1 MTMKQKLIASTA
13 VWIPLM
19 TGACSDSSLRIAT
32 HAQLESLDPIKTT
45 AYITRTHGY
54 MVYDTLFALDQNLDP
69 KPQMVES
76 YSASPDGRTWTF
88 KLRPGL
94 KWSDGSNVTAADC
107 VASLQ
112 RWGQYDGTGQQLFKD
127 VSSLTGPDDRTI
139 VMQLDRPNALVLQSL
154 AKISA
159 TVPFMMPKK
168 VVDAAASGTI
178 ADPTGSGPYMFQKDK
193 WTSNKAVYVK
203 NPYYVPRDD
212 KPSMAAG
219 AKLANEKEIDFVYY
233 NDQRDAVAAL
243 VKGDVSY
250 LESPS
255 TKYMSDLTG
264 KPNVVVASTDPL
276 GNVAMMRFN
285 SNVAPFKNA
294 AVRRAV
300 LMTINQNE
308 YMEAALGDKRFYR
321 LCYSVYPCTTPMA
334 NDAGS
339 AILKTANLEAARKAL
354 VAAHYDGTPVVVL
367 NPKDNPVISAL
378 TDVTVNNLKQI
389 GMNVDVRN
397 MTWAE
402 MLKERANPATWSMF
416 HTWWLAGDVMNPLS
430 IAFSGSSTKG
440 WPGAPDDAKLESYRT
455 SYSQTSDPEAKRQF
469 AAKVQ
474 ERVLA
479 IGALGTLGQFY
490 EPVAFRDDLKGI
502 TSPIQF
508 YWTLARDSKD
518 SGRKRP
524 LEGSYTSLEGQFF
537 DENIGY

>member
-1 MTMKQKLIASTA
+1 MSVKQKLIAGTA
-13 VWIPLM
+13 ILIPLM
-19 TGACSDSSLRIAT
+19 AGACSDSSLRIAT

-54 MVYDTLFALDQNLDP
+54 MVYDTLFALDQNLEP

-76 YSASPDGRTWTF
+76 YSTSPDGRTWTF

-94 KWSDGSNVTAADC
+94 KWSDGSNVTAVDC

-112 RWGQYDGTGQQLFKD
+112 RWGQYDGTGQELFKD
-127 VSSLTGPDDRTI
+127 VSGLTGPDDRTI
-139 VMQLDRPNALVLQSL
+139 VMQLDKPNALVLQSL
-154 AKISA
+154 AKMSA
-159 TVPFMMPKK
+159 TVPFMMPKR
-168 VVDAAASGTI
+168 VVEAAASGSIT
-178 ADPTGSGPYMFQKDK
+178 DPTGSGPYMFEKDK
-193 WTSNKAVYVK
+193 WTPNKAVYVK
-203 NPYYVPRDD
+203 NPYYAPRHD
-212 KPSMAAG
+212 KSSMAAG
-219 AKLANEKEIDFVYY
+219 AKVAKEKEIDFVYY
-233 NDQRDAVAAL
+233 DNQRDAVAAL
-243 VKGDVSY
+243 VKGDISY
-250 LESPS
+250 IESPS
-255 TKYMSDLTG
+255 TKYMPELMG

-285 SNVAPFKNA
+285 SAVAPFNNP

-300 LMTINQNE
+300 LMTIDQNE
-308 YMEAALGDKRFYR
+308 YMQAALGDKRFYR

-334 NDAGS
+334 SEAGS

-354 VAAHYDGTPVVVL
+354 IAAHYDGTPVVIL

-378 TDVTVNNLKQI
+378 TDVTVKNLKQI
-389 GMNVDVRN
+389 GMTVDVRN

-402 MLKERANPATWSMF
+402 MLKERTNPGAWGMF

-430 IAFSGSSTKG
+430 IAFSGSSAKG
-440 WPGAPDDAKLESYRT
+440 WPGAPNDAQLESYRT
-455 SYSQTSDPEAKRQF
+455 AYSQTTDPEAKKQL

-490 EPVAFRDDLKGI
+490 EPVAFRDDLTGI

-508 YWTLARDSKD
+508 YWTLARNT
-518 SGRKRP
+518 GRKRP
-524 LEGSYTSLEGQFF
+524 LEGSYTNLEGQFY